1 MATYKNATPELSDCD
16 PTVVFIKRVNDLIEA
31 MSSRTPLNALRLNDN
46 CPRKKVISDFI
57 DYLKIW
63 EAKANEERELYKKKK
78 KGKKQKSKNE
88 NEVDDKFFFAI
99 TPSTLTGLKITLQA
113 TLELSEFLQKECN
126 FEYLMTSRLNQ
137 DQLEKF
143 FGIMR
148 SVCRCNDH
156 PDTIL
161 FGQVFRLLCSYS
173 LVTPPKGSN
182 VTAGELLQSLMQSKD
197 SLATANALK
206 KLAE

>member
-1 MATYKNATPELSDCD
+1 MNVPLAYQLFSKNIQVAMATYKNATPELSDCD

-88 NEVDDKFFFAI
+88 NEVDDKFF
-99 TPSTLTGLKITLQA
+99 S
-113 TLELSEFLQKECN
+113 
-126 FEYLMTSRLNQ
+126 
-137 DQLEKF
+137 QL
-143 FGIMR
+143 
-148 SVCRCNDH
+148 
-156 PDTIL
+156 
-161 FGQVFRLLCSYS
+161 LL
-173 LVTPPKGSN
+173 V
-182 VTAGELLQSLMQSKD
+182 LLLD
-197 SLATANALK
+197 
-206 KLAE
+206 